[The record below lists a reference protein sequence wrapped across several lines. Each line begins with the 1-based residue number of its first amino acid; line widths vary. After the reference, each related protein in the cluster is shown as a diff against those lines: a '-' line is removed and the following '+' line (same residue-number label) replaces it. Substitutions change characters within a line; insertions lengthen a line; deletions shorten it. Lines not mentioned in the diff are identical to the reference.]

1 MTNFHDLKEII
12 TKDKNVQNDTETND
26 TETNDTETND
36 SLSKL
41 LNHVLNSAQKDKRE
55 ILHNL
60 DNQNVVVLVNP
71 KMMKQLFMT
80 EPVDLSNHL
89 YSIKLEVF
97 KKKDSDDIFVD
108 PKVLTED
115 TTTEEP
121 LVTLLYNTKRNIS
134 NILDTIQLTA
144 FKQYTFTDIEE
155 NYRDMLSLLSSNKS
169 SANNIR
175 IDPNNNPITT
185 STIYDKTK
193 KNDFVL
199 LKKIVDNFNKNKYK
213 HNNDDYKDCQ
223 YLANKYFK
231 QNYYLYEY
239 LKEYTFNIFI
249 ICSDTKPSDAILEK
263 LKATLEKVIKN
274 PLGVYYTNEYLE
286 SLGNYILGKKIS
298 NVKEPV
304 NDDQVNDDQVND
316 EQINDE
322 QVKGL
327 TGGRRKT
334 RKHSKRKTKKR
345 VSKRYKRK

>member
-12 TKDKNVQNDTETND
+12 TKDKSVQ
-26 TETNDTETND
+26 NDTETND

-41 LNHVLNSAQKDKRE
+41 LNHVLNSAQNHVLNSAQKDKQE

-60 DNQNVVVLVNP
+60 DNQNVLVLVNP

-97 KKKDSDDIFVD
+97 KKKESDDIFVE

-169 SANNIR
+169 SANKSSSNNIR
-175 IDPNNNPITT
+175 IDPNNNPIAT
-185 STIYDKTK
+185 STIYGKTK

-213 HNNDDYKDCQ
+213 HNNDDYKYCQ

-231 QNYYLYEY
+231 ENYYLYEY

-304 NDDQVNDDQVND
+304 KDDQVND

-322 QVKGL
+322 QVKSL

-334 RKHSKRKTKKR
+334 RKHSKRRKKKSRARSKSFKTK
-345 VSKRYKRK
+345 